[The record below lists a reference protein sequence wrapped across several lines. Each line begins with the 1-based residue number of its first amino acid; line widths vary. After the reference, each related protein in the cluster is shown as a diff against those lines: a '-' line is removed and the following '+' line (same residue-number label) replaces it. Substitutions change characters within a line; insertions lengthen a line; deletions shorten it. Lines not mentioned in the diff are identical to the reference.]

1 MTYEEFKAARR
12 AIVQRA
18 VAEQAATGHIS
29 PECLAEFER
38 LGKETGMVHLAV
50 QRAVVERVLTELAT
64 GVVSDATK
72 AEMDRVT
79 DGTRWAQDEL
89 TAEFAAVE
97 KELPAAKGAAPMTPG
112 GAMITALNIK
122 PNTGYYS
129 WVFAVGIPVTI
140 VAGFAASSWMY
151 DNAGFT
157 SFGVFA
163 LVGIAGFGLTGW
175 LAKKR

>member
-1 MTYEEFKAARR
+1 MSTSVVTHTTGTLTLEGDAL
-12 AIVQRA
+12 
-18 VAEQAATGHIS
+18 VAKMS
-29 PECLAEFER
+29 
-38 LGKETGMVHLAV
+38 
-50 QRAVVERVLTELAT
+50 
-64 GVVSDATK
+64 
-72 AEMDRVT
+72 
-79 DGTRWAQDEL
+79 GTRGVFRKEAWSKEDRTPLARLTGIQLNEESDEL

-97 KELPAAKGAAPMTPG
+97 KELPAAKGAASMTPG